1 MGNCYKQRKVQ
12 PLDQDYARNYFYWPE
27 DNGIREGNLRGCNNP
42 NDRYDGCRDM
52 GAYQLKCPKNG
63 FPEFML
69 HSHFNEDGTPK
80 AEDEDEEVLDAD
92 VEDNITQESAT
103 ESLLNAFEAYNLQ

>member
-1 MGNCYKQRKVQ
+1 
-12 PLDQDYARNYFYWPE
+12 
-27 DNGIREGNLRGCNNP
+27 
-42 NDRYDGCRDM
+42 
-52 GAYQLKCPKNG
+52 
-63 FPEFML
+63 ML

-80 AEDEDEEVLDAD
+80 TEEDEEVLDPTEDAD

>member
-1 MGNCYKQRKVQ
+1 M
-12 PLDQDYARNYFYWPE
+12 
-27 DNGIREGNLRGCNNP
+27 RGCNDP
-42 NDRYDGCRDM
+42 SDRYDGCRNW
-52 GAYQLKCPKNG
+52 GAYELKCPKNGNG

-80 AEDEDEEVLDAD
+80 TEEDEEVLDPTEDAD